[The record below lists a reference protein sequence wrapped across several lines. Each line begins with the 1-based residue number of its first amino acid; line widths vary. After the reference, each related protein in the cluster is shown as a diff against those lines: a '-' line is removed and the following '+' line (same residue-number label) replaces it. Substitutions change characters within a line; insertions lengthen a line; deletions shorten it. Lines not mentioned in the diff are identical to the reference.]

1 MAKNLIKNL
10 QRRQARQAADEA
22 AKQLVLER
30 WEQFCTKADI
40 AILYTLWN
48 DFGFGK
54 ARLERFYRSWIRN
67 QYDMI
72 SRFRSDG
79 DDGSYWVMQKRLEEA
94 TGIDLAALQ
103 AEIDEADAVSAV
115 GETGG
120 KHEA

>member
-1 MAKNLIKNL
+1 MGRNLIRNL

-103 AEIDEADAVSAV
+103 AEIDEADVMSAD
-115 GETGG
+115 GET
-120 KHEA
+120 

>member
-1 MAKNLIKNL
+1 MARNLIKNL

-54 ARLERFYRSWIRN
+54 AHLPHRLT
-67 QYDMI
+67 
-72 SRFRSDG
+72 
-79 DDGSYWVMQKRLEEA
+79 QK
-94 TGIDLAALQ
+94 GFNFAAQ
-103 AEIDEADAVSAV
+103 FAVTANIQHKLPRHFV
-115 GETGG
+115 LLVF
-120 KHEA
+120 